1 MWESGWFHDRSK
13 EAKLFFIYLIT
24 NHRINLCGAY
34 RLPEHVILTETGLKK
49 SEIEKAKK
57 EVCQPNEKYPMGR
70 ITFFDE
76 WVYVRNAQKY
86 GGYSGTTNEKAIS
99 RELSELPIEIR
110 NCFIEGKCDTPPIP
124 YTYPPYTSINHKSEI
139 INKKSEEGSAEG
151 SIKYLTNLPEEFVE
165 ELLEKFDIFRPKIFS
180 EAEKAFDWLEANG
193 RAKKNYKAY
202 FRNWIR
208 N

>member
-1 MWESGWFHDRSK
+1 M
-13 EAKLFFIYLIT
+13 L
-24 NHRINLCGAY
+24 Y
-34 RLPEHVILTETGLKK
+34 R
-49 SEIEKAKK
+49 
-57 EVCQPNEKYPMGR
+57 
-70 ITFFDE
+70 
-76 WVYVRNAQKY
+76 
-86 GGYSGTTNEKAIS
+86 
-99 RELSELPIEIR
+99 
-110 NCFIEGKCDTPPIP
+110 GKCDTPHIP

-208 N
+208 NSKVGGLPAYRERNSSEMVEWKKNQERITKAQESIQAGPSQFAKSLTEKFKM